1 MIARAFVLAV
11 SIAAVGGAVNAA
23 SRERG
28 KPGITPAPC
37 PDQAWEEAD
46 ASFAALPGA
55 KASFG
60 RYDGGVYRIEIP
72 DKWNGEIVLWAHG
85 YVANGG
91 AQGAR
96 LRVGVPGVGQG
107 NPFREH
113 LISQGFAWAAS
124 SYRCNGY
131 VPGQGLLDTIGLTD
145 LFTKVNEGKA
155 PSRIYLTGVSMGGHV
170 TLLGMQEFPKAF
182 AGGLALCASGPGEM
196 DFLTSVAAAA
206 ELITGVTVT
215 EATRAQ
221 DVAKLTEL
229 LGKPPSYTDKGRQLA
244 SIQVQISGGPR
255 PFALDGLEAR
265 FTDNASTV
273 VNDRGADIW
282 NRVRSNS
289 DVKYHID
296 AGLGLTD
303 DAINAGVRR
312 KAADQQARGPQ
323 GPYEEAIPFDGR
335 FERPVLTLHGS
346 GDLYVP
352 ISLEQS
358 LRRAVDAA
366 KSSSSLVQRIVRSPG
381 HCNFSA
387 EEQADAFDALVAWAR
402 TGKRPEGDDVMG
414 DLTDAGRKF
423 TNPVRAGDPG
433 IIRVQANAARD

>member
-1 MIARAFVLAV
+1 MIARAFMLAV
-11 SIAAVGGAVNAA
+11 SIAAVGVGVSAA

-37 PDQAWEEAD
+37 PDQTWEQAD
-46 ASFAALPGA
+46 ATFAALPGA
-55 KASFG
+55 KVSFG
-60 RYDGGVYRIEIP
+60 RYDAGVYRIEIP
-72 DKWNGEIVLWAHG
+72 EKWNGELVLWAHG

-91 AQGAR
+91 AQGSR

-107 NPFREH
+107 SPFREH

-131 VPGQGLLDTIGLTD
+131 VPGHGLLDTIALTD
-145 LFTKVNEGKA
+145 LFTKVNEGKG
-155 PSRIYLTGVSMGGHV
+155 PSRIYLAGVSMGGHV

-206 ELITGVTVT
+206 ELITGVTVA

-221 DVAKLTEL
+221 DVAKLTDL
-229 LGKPPSYTDKGRQLA
+229 LGKPPNYTDKGRQLA

-273 VNDRGADIW
+273 ANDRGADIW

-296 AGLGLTD
+296 SGLGLTD
-303 DAINAGVRR
+303 DAINSGVRR
-312 KAADQQARGPQ
+312 KTADQQARGPE

-387 EEQADAFDALVAWAR
+387 EEQADAFDALVVWAR
-402 TGKRPEGDDVMG
+402 TGKRPEGDDVLG
-414 DLTDAGRKF
+414 DLTDAGKKF

-433 IIRVQANAARD
+433 IIRVQANAPRN